1 MTGPLSRSGSVER
14 INEDDGT
21 RNKAHRGHWGR
32 SVGTARLRFRMDK
45 PLRMSARTLLAVA
58 LVAGAF
64 ALAGPNA
71 HSLIAGTEPENT
83 PVNESQSDQDL
94 TTTLTDQ
101 AELSL
106 TVYNSDIALVRDVRN
121 LQLSRGI
128 GNLRFMDI
136 AATVNPAT
144 VHFRSLT
151 EPSQVSV
158 LEQNYEYDLLDPE
171 KLLRKYVGRE
181 VTLMRNR
188 QEGGSTRQEEVK
200 ATLLSYNTSPVWK
213 IGNEIVTGLGADHIR
228 FPELPD
234 SLYSRPT
241 LIWTVQND
249 GAARHRVEAS
259 YLARSLAWSAD
270 YVLTVARD
278 DKAADLNGWVTLTN
292 NSGTAFRNTKLQL
305 VAGDLNRVRQ
315 QLNRMADMAAPAAA
329 KAEERMAQESFS
341 DYHLYTMG
349 RKTTI
354 NNAQTK
360 QVSLLEGTDVPVIKR
375 YVVEGQ
381 NYYYHNYMHPGSPI
395 KDSVQVYYQFR
406 NEEKAGLGL
415 PMPAGVLRVYQADSK
430 GGVQF
435 VGEDRIMHTPKDET
449 LNVKIGNAFD
459 VICERKQTDFT
470 KIATNVY
477 EFEYEITLRNHKANA
492 ISVEVNEP
500 VGGTWR
506 MINSSY
512 EWTKTSAWA
521 AQFKVPVAAD
531 GTAVLKYR
539 VRVTY

>member
-1 MTGPLSRSGSVER
+1 
-14 INEDDGT
+14 
-21 RNKAHRGHWGR
+21 
-32 SVGTARLRFRMDK
+32 
-45 PLRMSARTLLAVA
+45 MSARTYLAVLGFA
-58 LVAGAF
+58 AAAF
-64 ALAGPNA
+64 VLRPDAPPVIEAGPAPIENA
-71 HSLIAGTEPENT
+71 
-83 PVNESQSDQDL
+83 PVVEGGDQ
-94 TTTLTDQ
+94 TTTLDDQ

-121 LQLSRGI
+121 LQLARGT

-136 AATVNPAT
+136 AATINPTT

-151 EPSQVSV
+151 EPQQVSV
-158 LEQNYEYDLLDPE
+158 LEQNYEYDLLEPD

-188 QEGGSTRQEEVK
+188 SENGSTRQEEVK
-200 ATLLSYNTSPVWK
+200 ALLLSYNNQPVWK
-213 IGNEIVTGLGADHIR
+213 IGNEIVTGIGADHIR
-228 FPELPD
+228 FPELPET
-234 SLYSRPT
+234 LYSRPT

-249 GAARHRVEAS
+249 GAAKHRVEAS
-259 YLARSLAWSAD
+259 YLATRLAWNAD

-292 NSGTAFRNTKLQL
+292 NSGTAFRNANLQL

-315 QLNRMADMAAPAAA
+315 QLGKMMAEEGRRDVAAPAANQ
-329 KAEERMAQESFS
+329 MTQEAFS
-341 DYHLYTMG
+341 DYHLYSMS

-360 QVSLLEGTDVPVIKR
+360 QVSLLEGTDVPTLKR

-381 NYYYHNYMHPGSPI
+381 NYYYHNHQHPGAPI
-395 KDSVQVYYQFR
+395 KDLVQVYYQFK
-406 NEEKAGLGL
+406 NEAKSGLGI
-415 PMPAGVLRVYQADSK
+415 PMPAGVLRVYQQDSK

-449 LNVKIGNAFD
+449 LNIKIGNAFD
-459 VICERKQTDFT
+459 VVCERKQIDFQ
-470 KIATNVY
+470 KIASNVY
-477 EFEYEITLRNHKANA
+477 EFEYEITLRNHKATA
-492 ISVEVNEP
+492 VSVEVNEP
-500 VGGTWR
+500 IGGTWR
-506 MINSSY
+506 MLRSSH
-512 EWTKTSAWA
+512 EWSKTSAWA
-521 AQFKVPVAAD
+521 AQFKVPVASD

>member
-1 MTGPLSRSGSVER
+1 M
-14 INEDDGT
+14 
-21 RNKAHRGHWGR
+21 
-32 SVGTARLRFRMDK
+32 TARFQGAVQWSVSTKTTVPAIMRLRMDK
-45 PLRMSARTLLAVA
+45 PLRMSARTLLAIA
-58 LVAGAF
+58 LVAGVVILARPE
-64 ALAGPNA
+64 ALVLAGA
-71 HSLIAGTEPENT
+71 EPEIST
-83 PVNESQSDQDL
+83 PVNESQSGQDL
-94 TTTLTDQ
+94 TTTLSDQ

-121 LQLSRGI
+121 LQLSRGV

-292 NSGTAFRNTKLQL
+292 NSGTAFKNTKLQL

-315 QLNRMADMAAPAAA
+315 QLNKALDMAAPAAA
-329 KAEERMAQESFS
+329 RAEERMAQESFS

-360 QVSLLEGTDVPVIKR
+360 QVSLLEGTDVPVVKR

-381 NYYYHNYMHPGSPI
+381 NYYYRNVMHPGSPI

-415 PMPAGVLRVYQADSK
+415 PMPAGVLRVYQQDSK

-477 EFEYEITLRNHKANA
+477 ELEYEITLRNHKASA

-506 MINSSY
+506 MITSSHQ
-512 EWTKTSAWA
+512 WTKTSAWA

-539 VRVTY
+539 VRVSY

>member
-1 MTGPLSRSGSVER
+1 ML
-14 INEDDGT
+14 
-21 RNKAHRGHWGR
+21 
-32 SVGTARLRFRMDK
+32 
-45 PLRMSARTLLAVA
+45 ARTVFVITLAAVSA
-58 LVAGAF
+58 GVLAGTNAPPVVEADAGA
-64 ALAGPNA
+64 G
-71 HSLIAGTEPENT
+71 
-83 PVNESQSDQDL
+83 QDQ
-94 TTTLTDQ
+94 TTTLNDQ
-101 AELSL
+101 SEVSI
-106 TVYNSDIALVRDVRN
+106 TVYNSDLALVRDVRN
-121 LQLSRGI
+121 LQLARGT

-158 LEQNYEYDLLDPE
+158 LEQNYEYDLLDPD

-188 QEGGSTRQEEVK
+188 TEGGSTRQEEVK
-200 ATLLSYNTSPVWK
+200 ATLLSYNSGPVWK

-234 SLYSRPT
+234 TLYTRPT

-259 YLARSLAWSAD
+259 YLARSLSWAAD
-270 YVLTVARD
+270 YVFTVGRD

-292 NSGTAFRNTKLQL
+292 NSGTAFKNTKLQL

-315 QLNRMADMAAPAAA
+315 QFNMRADMPAPAVA
-329 KAEERMAQESFS
+329 RMAQESAMSQEAFS

-349 RKTTI
+349 RKTSI

-360 QVSLLEGTDVPVIKR
+360 QVSLLEGTGVPVIKR

-381 NYYYHNYMHPGSPI
+381 GHYYRSQMHPGSPL
-395 KDSVQVYYQFR
+395 KDNVQVFYQFK
-406 NEEKAGLGL
+406 NEEKGGLGM
-415 PMPAGVLRVYQADSK
+415 PMPAGILRVYQQDSK

-435 VGEDRIMHTPKDET
+435 VGEDRINHTPKDET
-449 LNVKIGNAFD
+449 LNIKIGNAFD
-459 VICERKQTDFT
+459 VVCERKQTDYE
-470 KIATNVY
+470 KIGANVY
-477 EFEYEITLRNHKANA
+477 EFEYEITLRNHKAIP

-506 MINSSY
+506 MISSSH
-512 EWTKTSAWA
+512 EWTKSSAWS
-521 AQFKVPVAAD
+521 AQFKVPVAPD
-531 GTAVLKYR
+531 GAAVLKYR

>member
-1 MTGPLSRSGSVER
+1 
-14 INEDDGT
+14 
-21 RNKAHRGHWGR
+21 
-32 SVGTARLRFRMDK
+32 
-45 PLRMSARTLLAVA
+45 MSARTYLAVFT
-58 LVAGAF
+58 LAGAAF
-64 ALAGPNA
+64 LMRPAAQPVVEAGPA
-71 HSLIAGTEPENT
+71 IEGTA
-83 PVNESQSDQDL
+83 PVVEGGDQ
-94 TTTLTDQ
+94 TTTLDDQ

-121 LQLSRGI
+121 LQLARGV

-151 EPSQVSV
+151 EPQQVSV
-158 LEQNYEYDLLDPE
+158 LEQNYEYDLLEPD

-188 QEGGSTRQEEVK
+188 SENGTTRQEEVK
-200 ATLLSYNTSPVWK
+200 ALLLSYNNQPVWK
-213 IGNEIVTGLGADHIR
+213 IGNEIVTGMGADHIR
-228 FPELPD
+228 FPELPET
-234 SLYSRPT
+234 LYSRPT

-249 GAARHRVEAS
+249 GAAKHRVEAS
-259 YLARSLAWSAD
+259 YLARSLAWNAD

-292 NSGTAFRNTKLQL
+292 NSGTAFRNARLQL

-315 QLNRMADMAAPAAA
+315 QLGMMQDRMERRVAEAAAPAAP
-329 KAEERMAQESFS
+329 MAQEAFS
-341 DYHLYTMG
+341 DYHLYTLG

-360 QVSLLEGTDVPVIKR
+360 QVSMLEGTGVPTLKR

-381 NYYYHNYMHPGSPI
+381 HFYYRNQQHPGSPI
-395 KDSVQVYYQFR
+395 KDLVQVYYQFK
-406 NEEKAGLGL
+406 NEQKAGLGM
-415 PMPAGVLRVYQADSK
+415 PMPAGIVRVYQQDSK

-449 LNVKIGNAFD
+449 LNIKIGNAFD
-459 VICERKQTDFT
+459 VVCERKQTDYLR
-470 KIATNVY
+470 ISSNVY
-477 EFEYEITLRNHKANA
+477 EMEYEVTLRNHKSTA
-492 ISVEVNEP
+492 INVEVNEP
-500 VGGTWR
+500 IGGSWR
-506 MINSSY
+506 MVRSSH
-512 EWTKTSAWA
+512 EWTKTEAWA
-521 AQFKVPVAAD
+521 AKFNVPVAQD

>member
-1 MTGPLSRSGSVER
+1 
-14 INEDDGT
+14 
-21 RNKAHRGHWGR
+21 
-32 SVGTARLRFRMDK
+32 
-45 PLRMSARTLLAVA
+45 MSARMFFAGVLAAGTFVLA
-58 LVAGAF
+58 GSNARSLFAGA
-64 ALAGPNA
+64 
-71 HSLIAGTEPENT
+71 EPDQRP
-83 PVNESQSDQDL
+83 PVTAPQSDDQ
-94 TTTLTDQ
+94 TTTLDDQ
-101 AELSL
+101 SEVSI

-121 LQLSRGI
+121 LQLARGT
-128 GNLRFMDI
+128 GHLRFMDI

-158 LEQNYEYDLLDPE
+158 LEQNYEYDLLDPD

-188 QEGGSTRQEEVK
+188 SENGTTRQEEVK
-200 ATLLSYNTSPVWK
+200 ALLLSYNTGPVWK

-228 FPELPD
+228 FPELPET
-234 SLYSRPT
+234 LYSRPT

-249 GAARHRVEAS
+249 GVQRHRVEAS
-259 YLARSLAWSAD
+259 YLASRLAWNAD
-270 YVLTVARD
+270 YVLTVGRD
-278 DKAADLNGWVTLTN
+278 DKLADLNGWVTMTN
-292 NSGTAFRNTKLQL
+292 NSGTAFRNAKLQL

-315 QLNRMADMAAPAAA
+315 NLMKMADVAAPAAA
-329 KAEERMAQESFS
+329 RAEERMAQESFS
-341 DYHLYTMG
+341 DYHLYTLG

-360 QVSLLEGTDVPVIKR
+360 QLSMFEGTDVPVTKR

-381 NYYYHNYMHPGSPI
+381 NYYYHNHVHPGSPI
-395 KDSVQVYYQFR
+395 KDSVQVYYQFK
-406 NEEKAGLGL
+406 NDEKGGLGL
-415 PMPAGVLRVYQADSK
+415 PMPAGVLRVYQQDSK

-459 VICERKQTDFT
+459 VICERNQIGFE
-470 KIATNVY
+470 KIASNVY
-477 EFEYEITLRNHKANA
+477 EIDYEITLRNHKGSAV
-492 ISVEVNEP
+492 SVEVNEP
-500 VGGTWR
+500 IGGTWR
-506 MINSSY
+506 MLTSSHQ
-512 EWTKTSAWA
+512 WTKTSAWA